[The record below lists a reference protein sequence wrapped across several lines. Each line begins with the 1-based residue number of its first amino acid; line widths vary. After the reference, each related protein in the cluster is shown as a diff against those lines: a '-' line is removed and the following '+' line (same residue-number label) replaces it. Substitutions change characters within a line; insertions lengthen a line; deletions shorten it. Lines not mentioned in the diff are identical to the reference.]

1 MDLSYPLTYASGS
14 VALIDTSH
22 LSQTRHLLDTIAGER
37 ILSPNF
43 GVPLEILFSTGIPQI
58 LAERIRL
65 IANQVTGVTAQVN
78 PLTYQNGVLTLELIL
93 STGETVTAQYATPTN

>member
-1 MDLSYPLTYASGS
+1 MDISYPLTYANGS
-14 VALIDTSH
+14 VALINTVL

-37 ILSPNF
+37 ILSPGF

-65 IANQVTGVTAQVN
+65 AANQIGVQTQVEAIA
-78 PLTYQNGVLTLELIL
+78 YQNGTLTLELKL
-93 STGETVTAQYATPTN
+93 STGETVTAQYAAPIN